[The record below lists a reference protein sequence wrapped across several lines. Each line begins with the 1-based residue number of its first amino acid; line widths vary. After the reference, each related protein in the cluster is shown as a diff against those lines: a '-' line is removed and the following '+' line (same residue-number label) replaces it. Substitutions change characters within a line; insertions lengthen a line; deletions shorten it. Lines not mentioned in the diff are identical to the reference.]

1 MAIKCYNNKM
11 KFVIFI
17 SPSKTFSHTT
27 QKGETPILFP
37 DKTKSLKRKLLRLE
51 RDDFVKKMNLSTK
64 LAEEVFFYFREE
76 DKAKALTLYSG
87 VSYKAMDA
95 ATLNVNND
103 KLYILDAY
111 YGLVRPSDGIERY
124 RLDFSMSLVGNLYR
138 HWETVVKKYIVEH
151 HREDILI
158 DLASKEFSPL
168 LPKTLK
174 VIRIDFVLTEKKI
187 SNVLLKQMR
196 GKMARHLIDQ
206 NINDVVALSEVVI
219 DGFAYHPSLS
229 DECHYIFA
237 RDI

>member
-1 MAIKCYNNKM
+1 MYIYYRKKRQKDAKDTLEIGPKMAIKCYNSKM

-51 RDDFVKKMNLSTK
+51 REDFVKKMNLSTK

-95 ATLNVNND
+95 ATLNVDND

-111 YGLVRPSDGIERY
+111 YGLVRP
-124 RLDFSMSLVGNLYR
+124 
-138 HWETVVKKYIVEH
+138 K
-151 HREDILI
+151 
-158 DLASKEFSPL
+158 
-168 LPKTLK
+168 
-174 VIRIDFVLTEKKI
+174 
-187 SNVLLKQMR
+187 
-196 GKMARHLIDQ
+196 
-206 NINDVVALSEVVI
+206 
-219 DGFAYHPSLS
+219 
-229 DECHYIFA
+229 
-237 RDI
+237 